1 MSKKYRILETIRQGQ
16 IGGGESHLL
25 SLVENLDK
33 SIFEPV
39 VLSFTPGPMIDRLKE
54 MGIQT
59 HVIYTE
65 KPFDMSKWKQVKTFV
80 ENENIQLVHA
90 HGTRA
95 NSNVYW
101 AAKKLNLPLVYTIHG
116 WSFHDDQNPIVKKIR
131 VMGEKVL
138 TRKSD
143 INISVAASNQATGK
157 QYFKDFESVVINNGI
172 NQQKFNPEKVLKNVR
187 EELHIPAADPLV
199 VFVARF
205 IHQKQPLVLIKA
217 FAKAAQ
223 QLTSLKLLLVGDG
236 DQKEEALQLVKTLG
250 IEQQVV
256 FQQFRQ
262 DVPDVLAAGD
272 IYVLPSLWEGL
283 PIALLEA
290 MAMGKAIIATAA
302 DGTREVI
309 QHNSNGI
316 LLPMEN
322 VEENLAAAIV
332 DLANDAAKRK
342 ILGDAARA
350 TISERFSADKM
361 TREIEKIYLRLLK
374 RS

>member
-1 MSKKYRILETIRQGQ
+1 MTKKYRILETIRQGQ

-80 ENENIQLVHA
+80 ESENIQLVHA

-131 VMGEKVL
+131 VLGEKVL
-138 TRKSD
+138 TKKSD

-172 NQQKFNPEKVLKNVR
+172 NQQKFNPDRALQDVR
-187 EELHIPAADPLV
+187 EELHVPPSDTLV

-205 IHQKQPLVLIKA
+205 IHQKQPLVLIRA
-217 FAKAAQ
+217 FAKALQ
-223 QLTSLKLLLVGDG
+223 QKPSLKLLLVGDG
-236 DQKEEALQLVKTLG
+236 DQKDEALQLVKTLG
-250 IEQQVV
+250 IEQQVI

-262 DVPDVLAAGD
+262 DVPEVLAAGD

-309 QHNSNGI
+309 QHNNNGI

-322 VEENLAAAIV
+322 VEDNLAAAIV
-332 DLANDAAKRK
+332 DLANDPDKRK
-342 ILGDAARA
+342 KLGDAARA

-361 TREIEKIYLRLLK
+361 TREIEKIYLKLLNA
-374 RS
+374 